1 MFTNVMF
8 YVVWAILAL
17 LPLISAVVFP
27 PTIKKKT
34 IACLCVLVV
43 TFGFAIVKYMNDESI
58 YNRWNG
64 GICNCGGVYELSAV
78 SQFNCCKSFYY
89 TCDSCG
95 HTEEF
100 SRLMK

>member
-1 MFTNVMF
+1 MFTNVGF

-58 YNRWNG
+58 NNRWNG
-64 GICNCGGVYELSAV
+64 GICNCGGVYELSAA
-78 SQFNCCKSFYY
+78 SQSHASKSFYY

-95 HTEEF
+95 YTEEF